1 MVIITSVIGNT
12 RSKPLCSPS
21 ARGWLYLFREMLML
35 SKMRWKSLV
44 AIKVV
49 GLTDLRLTWVKKKSS
64 TSKKQKNEKKSG
76 KTSQADIDLT
86 LGAFELLQ
94 QIGSPKHI
102 DAVLL
107 FH

>member
-1 MVIITSVIGNT
+1 MEIISSN
-12 RSKPLCSPS
+12 
-21 ARGWLYLFREMLML
+21 
-35 SKMRWKSLV
+35 KSRRIDRF
-44 AIKVV
+44 A
-49 GLTDLRLTWVKKKSS
+49 TDMGKKKKSS
-64 TSKKQKNEKKSG
+64 TSKKQKNEKKSE